1 MKQSIG
7 SPFDEFLAQDG
18 TFDDTTSLAHKRVL
32 AWQLEEAMKDQR
44 ITQQEMA
51 KRMKP
56 SRTAIHRLLDPNN
69 ASITLSTI
77 DRAINALGLQLTIGI
92 SGLR

>member
-7 SPFDEFLAQDG
+7 SPFDDFLAQDG

-44 ITQQEMA
+44 ITQQE
-51 KRMKP
+51 
-56 SRTAIHRLLDPNN
+56 
-69 ASITLSTI
+69 
-77 DRAINALGLQLTIGI
+77 
-92 SGLR
+92 